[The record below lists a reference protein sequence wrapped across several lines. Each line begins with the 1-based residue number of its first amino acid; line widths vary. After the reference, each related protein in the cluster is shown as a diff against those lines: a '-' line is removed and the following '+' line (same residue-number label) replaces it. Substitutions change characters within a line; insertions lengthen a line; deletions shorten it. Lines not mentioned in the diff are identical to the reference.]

1 MTISGS
7 DYIKRIDALNNEI
20 WFNGN
25 KITGNIS
32 EHPAFKGILKSKAR
46 LFDLQQNNDYKELLT
61 FKSSKNIEAG
71 FSFQQPT
78 TLEDLKKRRLATSFW
93 SRTNAGLLG
102 RSPDYVNTGMMALGT
117 AHELFGKHNP
127 KFGSNI
133 LRIYEKAMQQDL
145 TFTHTFIN
153 PQVNRSTSYLEDD
166 SNIIAAKV
174 VKETKDGIVIK
185 GARLLSTQGGIT
197 DEILVIPAGGNFIDE
212 SYIYAFSIPSNTPGL
227 KFLCRES
234 FVLSDSSFD
243 YPLGSRFEEMDT
255 IVVFDEVIVP
265 WENVF
270 LYKDYNIA
278 FSMFQDTNF
287 NTLLL
292 YQALT
297 RMIVKTE
304 FILGL
309 AENLIDAINIGEYQ
323 HVKDKVSEIIVTL
336 EILKGLQLS
345 AEIQAKENNWGTLVP
360 DAKPLNTAIYY
371 YPRIYP
377 RLVEIIQLLSGS
389 SLITLPTD
397 KDFQS
402 PVRNYIDQYLQGANS
417 TAEDKVKLFRLAWDL
432 CMSPFGTRQ
441 THFERFFFGDPVKLS
456 MGLYNGYDKNQYID
470 YIKEFLS

>member
-1 MTISGS
+1 MTISGLE
-7 DYIKRIDALNNEI
+7 YINRIDALNNEVWI
-20 WFNGN
+20 NGQ
-25 KITGNIS
+25 KITGKIS
-32 EHPAFKGILKSKAR
+32 EHPAFKGIMRSKAD
-46 LFDLQQNNDYKELLT
+46 LLDLQKNDEYQDLLT
-61 FKSSKNIEAG
+61 FSTPSGQRAG

-78 TLEDLKKRRLATSFW
+78 TMEDLKKRRLATALW
-93 SRTNAGLLG
+93 AKTNAGMLG
-102 RSPDYVNTGMMALGT
+102 RSPDYVNTGIMSLGV
-117 AHELFGKHNP
+117 ANKLFGQNDP
-127 KFGSNI
+127 KFGCNI
-133 LRIYEKAMQQDL
+133 LRTYEKAMEQDL

-153 PQVNRSTSYLEDD
+153 PQVNRSTSYIEDD
-166 SNIIAAKV
+166 SNIIAAKII
-174 VKETKDGIVIK
+174 KENTDGIVIK

-197 DEILVIPAGGNFIDE
+197 DELLVIPAGGNFIDE
-212 SYIYAFSIPSNTPGL
+212 SYIYAFTIPSNTPGL
-227 KFLCRES
+227 KFLGRES
-234 FVLSDSSFD
+234 FVLSDSPFD
-243 YPLGSRFEEMDT
+243 HPLGSRFEEMDT
-255 IVVFDEVIVP
+255 VVVFDEVLVP

-278 FSMFQDTNF
+278 FSMFQETNF

-345 AEIQAKENNWGTLVP
+345 AETQAKENNWGTLVP
-360 DAKPLNTAIYY
+360 NAKPLNAAIYY

-397 KDFQS
+397 KDFRS
-402 PVRNYIDQYLQGANS
+402 PVRHYIDQYLQGANS
-417 TAEDKVKLFRLAWDL
+417 PAKDKVKLFRLAWDL

-456 MGLYNGYDKNQYID
+456 MGLYNGYNKNDYVE

>member
-1 MTISGS
+1 MTISGRE
-7 DYIKRIDALNNEI
+7 YIKRIDALNNEV
-20 WFNGN
+20 WVNGQ

-32 EHPAFKGILKSKAR
+32 EHPAFKGIMKSKAH
-46 LFDLQQNNDYKELLT
+46 LFDLQNNEDHKELLT
-61 FKSSKNIEAG
+61 FKTSSKKEVG

-78 TLEDLKKRRLATSFW
+78 TLKELEKRRIATAFW
-93 SRTNAGLLG
+93 SRTNAGMLG
-102 RSPDYVNTGMMALGT
+102 RSPDYVNTAIMSLGT
-117 AHELFGKHNP
+117 AHNLFGKNDP
-127 KFGSNI
+127 NFGSNI
-133 LRIYEKAMQQDL
+133 LHIYQKAMEKDL

-153 PQVNRSTSYLEDD
+153 PQVNRSTSYMEED
-166 SNIIAAKV
+166 SNIIAAKII
-174 VKETKDGIVIK
+174 KENTDGIVIK

-197 DEILVIPAGGNFIDE
+197 DELLVIPAGGNFIDE
-212 SYIYAFSIPSNTPGL
+212 SYIYAFTIPSNTPGL

-234 FVLSDSSFD
+234 FVLSDSPFD
-243 YPLGSRFEEMDT
+243 HPLGSRFEEMDT
-255 IVVFDEVIVP
+255 VVVFDEVLVP

-270 LYKDYNIA
+270 LYKDYDIA
-278 FSMFQDTNF
+278 FSMFQETNF

-309 AENLIDAINIGEYQ
+309 AESLIDAINIGEYQ
-323 HVKDKVSEIIVTL
+323 HVKDKVSEVIVTL
-336 EILKGLQLS
+336 EILKGLQFS
-345 AEIQAKENNWGTLVP
+345 AEIQAKKNNWGTLVP
-360 DAKPLNTAIYY
+360 DAKPLNAAIYY
-371 YPRIYP
+371 YPRMYP

-397 KDFQS
+397 KDFHS

-456 MGLYNGYDKNQYID
+456 MGLYNGYNKNEYVD
-470 YIKEFLS
+470 YIKQFLS